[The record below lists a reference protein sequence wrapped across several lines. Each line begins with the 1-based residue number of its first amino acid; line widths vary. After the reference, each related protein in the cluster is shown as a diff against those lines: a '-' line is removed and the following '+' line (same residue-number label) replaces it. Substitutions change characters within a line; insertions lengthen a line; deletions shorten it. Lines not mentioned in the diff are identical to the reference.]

1 MPRWAA
7 KVDRTHVTVVAAL
20 RAHGWIVIS
29 LARLG
34 QGVPDLLCAKGGRTV
49 LVEVKTASGRLRA
62 IQESFLK
69 CWPGEVAVVRSLDD
83 VQALNQSGQAPA
95 SRPGLAD

>member
-7 KVDRTHVTVVAAL
+7 KVDSTHAIVVAAL

-34 QGVPDLLCAKGGRTV
+34 PSDAADDRCRPCGVRTAEGLTDERV
-49 LVEVKTASGRLRA
+49 GRLRQRSILSA
-62 IQESFLK
+62 LV
-69 CWPGEVAVVRSLDD
+69 CPVRL
-83 VQALNQSGQAPA
+83 
-95 SRPGLAD
+95 SRGLREL